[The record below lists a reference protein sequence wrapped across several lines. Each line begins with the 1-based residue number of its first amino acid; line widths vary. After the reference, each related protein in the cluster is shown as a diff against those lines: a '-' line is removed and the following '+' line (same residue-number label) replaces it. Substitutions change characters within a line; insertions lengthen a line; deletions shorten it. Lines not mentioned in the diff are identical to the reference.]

1 MPKIIATVSTVDERP
16 VEVSARRGEVQLLF
30 LAEGGVDTAS
40 LVDRLRF
47 SAERCLLLESALKTA
62 RLVMLSEEEPD

>member
-30 LAEGGVDTAS
+30 LAEGADTAS

-47 SAERCLLLESALKTA
+47 SAERCLLLENALKTA